1 MASMAKFLQKL
12 KEEDDKDVVYSKK
25 PDEATKLIPPIE
37 EEPAYKKELKEF
49 KISLGRKEETKEK
62 PKKVEEKENEKPQQK
77 QEKQEKD
84 KPKVNPALELFKK
97 SGTEEKFKNKWLE
110 TYEKA
115 KRSRKTNSVAQSL
128 KAGNFFITDQG
139 TFIKP
144 SYNTQNKTSDDMLKE
159 RWV

>member
-37 EEPAYKKELKEF
+37 EEPTYKKELKEF
-49 KISLGRKEETKEK
+49 KISLGSKEETKEK
-62 PKKVEEKENEKPQQK
+62 PKKVEEKEKEKPQ
-77 QEKQEKD
+77 EKPKEKL
-84 KPKVNPALELFKK
+84 KVNPALELFNK

-115 KRSRKTNSVAQSL
+115 KSSRKTNSVAQSL

-144 SYNTQNKTSDDMLKE
+144 SYNTHNKTSDDMLKE
-159 RWV
+159 RWVW